1 MNEIDKIVEF
11 MNSETENID
20 TNEIENTLD
29 YIDTQLSETP
39 KIKDLKTI
47 EDVESTEVG
56 INELTDLALKQF
68 SKLDKN
74 TDQIYDLFY
83 GNLATNKDRTDASKV
98 ALLDSQRLK
107 VEMISALA
115 DLANAKAKLEIAKNK
130 VNTGMG
136 VYVDARPGKEVGI
149 SLHNLWEDTK

>member
-47 EDVESTEVG
+47 EDVENTEVG

-130 VNTGMG
+130 VNAGMG